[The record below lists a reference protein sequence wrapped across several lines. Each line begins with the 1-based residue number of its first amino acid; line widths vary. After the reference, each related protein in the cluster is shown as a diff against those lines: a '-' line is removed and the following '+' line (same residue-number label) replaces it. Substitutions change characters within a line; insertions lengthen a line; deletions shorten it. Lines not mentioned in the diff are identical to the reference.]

1 MVICSAQFSLG
12 VKQTVVFG
20 QVTQPDKSEQVNRTN
35 KYLIMKKYILSVDGG
50 GIRGIIPAIIL
61 AEIEKRARKPIAE
74 IFDLMAGTSTG
85 GIVVAGLCKKDKP
98 QYSANDLV
106 EFYQEY
112 GSYIFKSSFFRRS
125 ILSWFNCAQ
134 YPHKNIEFV
143 LDKYFGDDTLQNT
156 LSKVLITSYDIHNNY
171 PFFFKSWREDRDFV
185 KLKDALRATTA
196 APTYFIP
203 KYLKIDQIDRV
214 LVDGGVFANNPA
226 ACAYASGKRLF
237 PNDEIILLSIGTGGT
252 NRSIKYANSRRFG
265 KIGWIKPL
273 LNVMFASGLDCVDYQ
288 LEQVIDDKYIRIQSQ
303 LKVASTEMDNITL
316 KNIKFL
322 QQEANAMIEGNQKVI
337 DKFCDVLS

>member
-1 MVICSAQFSLG
+1 MI
-12 VKQTVVFG
+12 
-20 QVTQPDKSEQVNRTN
+20 
-35 KYLIMKKYILSVDGG
+35 KYILSVDGG

-61 AEIEKRARKPIAE
+61 AEIEQRTRKTIAE

-125 ILSWFNCAQ
+125 ILSWFNCTQ
-134 YPHKNIEFV
+134 YPHKNIEYV
-143 LDKYFGDDTLQNT
+143 LHKYFGDDVFKNT
-156 LSKVLITSYDIHNNY
+156 LSNVLITSYDIHNNC
-171 PFFFKSWREDRDFV
+171 PFFFKSWKEGNI
-185 KLKDALRATTA
+185 KLKDALRAATA

-203 KYLKIDQIDRV
+203 KHLKINQINRV

-237 PNDEIILLSIGTGGT
+237 PNDDILLLSVGTGRT
-252 NRSIKYANSRRFG
+252 DRSIANSKRFG

-273 LNVMFASGLDCVDYQ
+273 IHVMFSSSLDAVNYQ
-288 LEQVIDDKYIRIQSQ
+288 LNQVIADKYIRIQSQ
-303 LKVASTEMDNITL
+303 LKIASPDMDNITS
-316 KNIKFL
+316 KNIKSL
-322 QQEANAMIEGNQKVI
+322 QQEANAMIEDNQKAI
-337 DKFCDVLS
+337 EKFCDVIS

>member
-1 MVICSAQFSLG
+1 MI
-12 VKQTVVFG
+12 
-20 QVTQPDKSEQVNRTN
+20 
-35 KYLIMKKYILSVDGG
+35 KYILSVDGG

-61 AEIEKRARKPIAE
+61 AEIEQRTRKPIAE

-85 GIVVAGLCKKDKP
+85 GIVVAGLCKKDERGNP

-134 YPHKNIEFV
+134 YPHKNIEYV
-143 LDKYFGDDTLQNT
+143 LHKYFGDDILKNT
-156 LSKVLITSYDIHNNY
+156 LSNVLITSYDIQNNC
-171 PFFFKSWREDRDFV
+171 PFFFKSWKEGNI
-185 KLKDALRATTA
+185 KLKDALRAATA
-196 APTYFIP
+196 APTYFTP
-203 KYLKIDQIDRV
+203 KYLKVNQKEMV

-237 PNDEIILLSIGTGGT
+237 PNDNILLLSIGTGRT
-252 NRSIKYANSRRFG
+252 DRSIANSRRFG

-273 LNVMFASGLDCVDYQ
+273 LNVMFASSLDAVNYQ
-288 LEQVIDDKYIRIQSQ
+288 LDQVIADKYIRIQSQ
-303 LKVASTEMDNITL
+303 LKIASADIDNITS

-322 QQEANAMIEGNQKVI
+322 QQEANAMIEDNQKVI
-337 DKFCDVLS
+337 NKFCIEILNI

>member
-1 MVICSAQFSLG
+1 MA
-12 VKQTVVFG
+12 
-20 QVTQPDKSEQVNRTN
+20 
-35 KYLIMKKYILSVDGG
+35 KYILSVDGG

-74 IFDLMAGTSTG
+74 IFDLVAGTSTG
-85 GIVVAGLCKKDKP
+85 GIVIAGLCKKDKQGNP

-112 GSYIFKSSFFRRS
+112 GSYIFKSSFFRQS

-134 YPHKNIEFV
+134 YPHKNIESV
-143 LDKYFGDDTLQNT
+143 LDKYFGEDILKNT
-156 LSKVLITSYDIHNNY
+156 LSKVLITSYDIHNNR
-171 PFFFKSWREDRDFV
+171 PFFFKSWKEGNI
-185 KLKDALRATTA
+185 KLKDALRAATA
-196 APTYFIP
+196 APTYFMP
-203 KYLKIDQIDRV
+203 KHLKINQIKRV

-237 PNDEIILLSIGTGGT
+237 PNDDILLLSIGTGRRD
-252 NRSIKYANSRRFG
+252 RSIANSRRFG

-273 LNVMFASGLDCVDYQ
+273 LNVMFASSLDAVNYQ
-288 LEQVIDDKYIRIQSQ
+288 LDQVIADKYIRIQSQ
-303 LKVASTEMDNITL
+303 LKIASPDMDNITS
-316 KNIKFL
+316 KNIKSL
-322 QQEANAMIEGNQKVI
+322 QQEANAMIEENQKVV

>member
-1 MVICSAQFSLG
+1 M
-12 VKQTVVFG
+12 T
-20 QVTQPDKSEQVNRTN
+20 R
-35 KYLIMKKYILSVDGG
+35 YILSVDGG

-61 AEIEKRARKPIAE
+61 AEIEKMAKKPIAE
-74 IFDLMAGTSTG
+74 IFDLIAGTSTG

-106 EFYQEY
+106 ELYREY

-134 YPHKNIEFV
+134 YPSKNIEYV
-143 LDKYFGDDTLQNT
+143 LHKYFSDDILKNT
-156 LSKVLITSYDIHNNY
+156 LSNMLITSYDIQNNC
-171 PFFFKSWREDRDFV
+171 PFFFKSWKEGNI
-185 KLKDALRATTA
+185 KLKDALRAATA

-203 KYLKIDQIDRV
+203 KHLKIDQINRV

-237 PNDEIILLSIGTGGT
+237 PNDDILLLSIGTGRT
-252 NRSIKYANSRRFG
+252 DRSIEYANSKRFG

-273 LNVMFASGLDCVDYQ
+273 LNVMFASGPDCVNYQ
-288 LEQVIDDKYIRIQSQ
+288 MNQVIGNRYVRIQSQ
-303 LKVASTEMDNITL
+303 LKLASADMDNITS

-322 QQEANAMIEGNQKVI
+322 QQEAKAMIEDNQKVI
-337 DKFCDVLS
+337 EKFCDILS

>member
-1 MVICSAQFSLG
+1 M
-12 VKQTVVFG
+12 T
-20 QVTQPDKSEQVNRTN
+20 R
-35 KYLIMKKYILSVDGG
+35 YILSVDGG

-61 AEIEKRARKPIAE
+61 AEIEKMAKKPIAE
-74 IFDLMAGTSTG
+74 IFDLIAGTSTG
-85 GIVVAGLCKKDKP
+85 GIVVAGLCRKDEQGNP

-125 ILSWFNCAQ
+125 ILSWFNCVQ
-134 YPHKNIEFV
+134 YPYKNIEFV
-143 LDKYFGDDTLQNT
+143 LDKYFGGDTLKNT
-156 LSKVLITSYDIHNNY
+156 LSNLLITSYDIHNNR
-171 PFFFKSWREDRDFV
+171 PFFFKSWKEGNI
-185 KLKDALRATTA
+185 KLKDALRAATA

-203 KYLKIDQIDRV
+203 KHLKINQKEMV

-237 PNDEIILLSIGTGGT
+237 PNDDILLLSIGTGRT
-252 NRSIKYANSRRFG
+252 DRSIANSKRLG

-273 LNVMFASGLDCVDYQ
+273 IHVMFSSSLDAVNYQ
-288 LEQVIDDKYIRIQSQ
+288 LNQVIADKYIRIQSQ
-303 LKVASTEMDNITL
+303 LKIASPDMDNITS
-316 KNIKFL
+316 KNIKSL
-322 QQEANAMIEGNQKVI
+322 QQEAKAMIEDNQELI

>member
-1 MVICSAQFSLG
+1 M
-12 VKQTVVFG
+12 T
-20 QVTQPDKSEQVNRTN
+20 
-35 KYLIMKKYILSVDGG
+35 KYILSVDGG

-61 AEIEKRARKPIAE
+61 AEIEKRSRKKVAE

-85 GIVVAGLCKKDKP
+85 GIVVAGLCKKDKQGNP

-106 EFYQEY
+106 ELYQKY
-112 GSYIFKSSFFRRS
+112 GPYIFKSSFFRRS

-134 YPHKNIEFV
+134 YPYKNIEFV

-156 LSKVLITSYDIHNNY
+156 LNNVLLTSYDIHNNC
-171 PFFFKSWREDRDFV
+171 PFFFKSWREDRNFI

-203 KYLKIDQIDRV
+203 KRLKINQTERI

-237 PNDEIILLSIGTGGT
+237 PNDDIVLVSIGTGRT

-265 KIGWIKPL
+265 RIWWIKPL
-273 LNVMFASGLDCVDYQ
+273 LHVMFSSSLDAINYQ
-288 LEQVIDDKYIRIQSQ
+288 LDQVIGDKYIRIQSQ
-303 LKVASTEMDNITL
+303 LKVASAEMDNITF
-316 KNIKFL
+316 KNIKYL
-322 QQEANAMIEGNQKVI
+322 QQEANTMIEDNQELI
-337 DKFCDVLS
+337 DKFCDIVS